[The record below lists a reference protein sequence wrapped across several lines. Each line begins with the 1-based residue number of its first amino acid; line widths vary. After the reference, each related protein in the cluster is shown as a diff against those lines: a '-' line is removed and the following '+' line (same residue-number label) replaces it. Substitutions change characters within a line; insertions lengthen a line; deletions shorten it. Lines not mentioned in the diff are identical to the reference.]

1 MASFRRTILWLLA
14 ASILIARPMVAAD
27 ERPPVK
33 PPAMTT
39 QLPNDP
45 SQLSAAQRAKLAEG
59 AAAARR
65 GPPPPRYVP
74 PAKGAAPAET
84 VIPPERAGLDP
95 AVLAARFR
103 AKREATLTHVRSGMR
118 PAGAPL
124 PVRDKRVFVC
134 QPSPLPAMPSSNA
147 LTPAE
152 RAKAAQA
159 LKRAPAARKEGA
171 R

>member
-1 MASFRRTILWLLA
+1 MASIRRTTLWLLA
-14 ASILIARPMVAAD
+14 ASILIARPLAAAD

-65 GPPPPRYVP
+65 ASPPPRYVP

-84 VIPPERAGLDP
+84 VIPPERAGLDR
-95 AVLAARFR
+95 AVLAARIQ
-103 AKREATLTHVRSGMR
+103 AKHDETLKQLRNGWR
-118 PAGAPL
+118 PAGTHP
-124 PVRDKRVFVC
+124 PIRDKRAFVL
-134 QPSPLPAMPSSNA
+134 QPAPQPVVPGSAS

-152 RAKAAQA
+152 QAKAAEA
-159 LKRAPAARKEGA
+159 RKRAPAARKEGA

>member
-1 MASFRRTILWLLA
+1 MAHCTRFIMWLLA
-14 ASILIARPMVAAD
+14 ASILFLRPAPAAGD
-27 ERPPVK
+27 PSPSK
-33 PPAMTT
+33 PPDKTT

-45 SQLSAAQRAKLAEG
+45 SRLSAAQRAKLAEAEG
-59 AAAARR
+59 AARR
-65 GPPPPRYVP
+65 LVSTPRYTAPTKSAV
-74 PAKGAAPAET
+74 PAET

-103 AKREATLTHVRSGMR
+103 AKREATLAQVRSGMR

-124 PVRDKRVFVC
+124 PVRDKRAFMC
-134 QPSPLPAMPSSNA
+134 QPTPPPATLSSNA